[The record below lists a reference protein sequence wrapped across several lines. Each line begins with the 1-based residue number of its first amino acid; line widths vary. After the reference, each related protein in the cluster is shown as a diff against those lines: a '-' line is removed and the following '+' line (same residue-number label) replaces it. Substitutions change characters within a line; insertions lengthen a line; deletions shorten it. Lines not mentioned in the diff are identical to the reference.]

1 MYIIIGNDNEKQYIK
16 LDKICKIIKIDKSD
30 EGIIYIKVSLIN
42 GEINTILEYENSNK
56 DLVKYVL
63 AGFVYE
69 LFDCIRCDFPLNVNN
84 RIKSIE
90 ENFKHKDE

>member
-1 MYIIIGNDNEKQYIK
+1 MYIIIENGNEKQYIK

-42 GEINTILEYENSNK
+42 GEIDTILEYENSNK

-63 AGFVYE
+63 SEFVYK
-69 LFDCIRCDFPLNVNN
+69 LFDCINNDFPLNVNN